1 MSILIQ
7 QVIHNGAPCDIF
19 IEGNRFKKIAPH
31 IDCAAKQVLDG
42 RRKAILPAFYNT
54 HNHAAMTSMRGYA
67 DDIDLFPWLKNHIWP
82 FEACITSE
90 DVYHCTKL
98 AIVEMIRG
106 GTVFFNDMY
115 WFSTSTVRAVEE
127 MGLRAAVGRLFIESS
142 PGVVLE
148 GNIQENAALEAMASS
163 ASSRIT
169 LTYAPHA
176 IYTVSGKTL
185 CMISEQAKANN
196 SFIHIHASETEREVS
211 NSHKEHG
218 MSPIAWLDRCGM
230 LGPKTILAHCV
241 HLSVEDI
248 NLIRERGCIIAHNP
262 ISNLKLA
269 SGRFRFQEVIE
280 DSGCKITLGTDGVA
294 SNNNLSM
301 LDTMKFAALS
311 AKDQSRKATVAPA
324 HVIFDAATLKGAEA
338 FNIRAGAIAEGQLAD
353 ALLVD
358 LRQPT
363 MVPNHHL
370 ISNMVYAADTA
381 CIDTVLCDGRLLMH
395 NKIIPG
401 EAEIIDAAQQATT
414 GILERLNLQHRKHE
428 RL

>member
-1 MSILIQ
+1 MSILIK
-7 QVIHNGAPCDIF
+7 QVIHNGAPCDVL

-31 IDCAAKQVLDG
+31 IDCVADQILDG
-42 RRKAILPAFYNT
+42 RHKAILPAFYNT

-90 DVYHCTKL
+90 DVYHCTRL
-98 AIVEMIRG
+98 AILEMIRG

-127 MGLRAAVGRLFIESS
+127 MGIRAAIGRLFIESS
-142 PGVVLE
+142 PGVILD
-148 GNIQENAALEAMASS
+148 GNLKENEALEALASS

-185 CMISEQAKANN
+185 CMISERAKAENA
-196 SFIHIHASETEREVS
+196 FIHIHASETEREVS
-211 NSHKEHG
+211 NSHKDHG

-241 HLSVEDI
+241 HLAVEDI

-280 DSGCKITLGTDGVA
+280 ESKCRITLGTDGVA

-311 AKDQSRKATVAPA
+311 AKDQSRNATVAPA
-324 HVIFDAATLKGAEA
+324 HVIFDTATLKGAEA
-338 FNIRAGAIAEGQLAD
+338 FNIQAGTIAERRLAD
-353 ALLVD
+353 AILVD
-358 LRQPT
+358 LCQPA

-370 ISNMVYAADTA
+370 ISNMVYAADTS
-381 CIDTVLCDGRLLMH
+381 CIDSVLCDGRLLMH
-395 NKIIPG
+395 NRIIPG
-401 EAEIIDAAQQATT
+401 EQDIIEAAQRAIA
-414 GILERLNLQHRKHE
+414 GILERLNQEHRKRE
-428 RL
+428 GL